1 MIHSERTFARV
12 AELQRQARAA
22 LPQQGDFVP
31 TAEELVILE
40 KAHAK
45 VKQ

>member
-22 LPQQGDFVP
+22 LPKPMPPP
-31 TAEELVILE
+31 TQEELAL
-40 KAHAK
+40 AQAALAK
-45 VKQ
+45 IEEQ